1 MLVSIGSYDL
11 CDGTFSGGFAA
22 SELRLRFTR
31 GIEVVQ
37 GLGDLTPVT
46 LDRGTRRLDLSFTVH
61 RVHASINAA
70 EIFIGNHEVTVPRNQ
85 AIKLTTTGSST
96 IFILSGFLTDVQLIR
111 QIGATTSFSY
121 RIVGGLFSDIP
132 SRPTTLNQVI
142 NTGVS
147 IGLWPTMAVP
157 TPTTL
162 TEVIDAG
169 TTLGLWPSGPVP
181 VTPTTLNQVIAA
193 GTALDLWL

>member
-1 MLVSIGSYDL
+1 MLVSLGSYDL

-22 SELRLRFTR
+22 SDLRLRFTR

-37 GLGDLTPVT
+37 ELGELSPVT
-46 LDRGTRRLDLSFTVH
+46 FDRGTRNLELSFTVH

-70 EIFIGNHEVTVPRNQ
+70 DVFIGNHDTQVPRNQ
-85 AIKLTTTGSST
+85 AIKLTTTGSAT
-96 IFILSGFLTDVQLIR
+96 IFILSGFLTDIQLIR
-111 QIGATTSFSY
+111 QIGATTSHSY
-121 RIVGGLFSDIP
+121 KIVGGVFDEHP

-147 IGLWPTMAVP
+147 IGLWPTMSVP

-169 TTLGLWPSGPVP
+169 TSLGLWPSVDVP
-181 VTPTTLNQVIAA
+181 VTPTTLNEVIAA